1 MPSKTEDM
9 SPSPK
14 KDQLYETEN
23 KMEIDKSVYLKPT

>member
-14 KDQLYETEN
+14 KDETEN
-23 KMEIDKSVYLKPT
+23 KMEMDKSVYLKPT